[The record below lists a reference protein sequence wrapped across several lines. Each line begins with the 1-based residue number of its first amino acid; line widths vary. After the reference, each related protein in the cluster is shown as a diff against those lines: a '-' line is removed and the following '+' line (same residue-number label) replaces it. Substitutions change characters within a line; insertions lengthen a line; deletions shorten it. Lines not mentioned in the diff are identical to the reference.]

1 MKKKIVLISV
11 ATVACIGLVGA
22 YTLNQQSKLQE
33 NTKDNHVAY
42 VTDSK
47 KTTKGDKHLKKEKL
61 TPEEVS
67 KKEGIAAEQIVI
79 KITDDGYVTLHGDH
93 YHFYNGKVPFDAI
106 ISEDLL
112 MKDPTYTLKQEDIVN
127 EVKDGYIIKV
137 DGRYY
142 LYLKDPQKRS
152 NVRSSSTVAKQQQ
165 AAINNHGSDGRYR
178 TDDGYVFNATDI
190 VDDTGDA
197 YIVTHNGHYHYI
209 PKSALSPQELQAA
222 QAYWNGLTA
231 GQRKRKS
238 QPLRQVPKTPHK
250 PKSPGSVDTP
260 AEETLDQLF
269 KKLYALPKN
278 KRYHEGD
285 GYVFDPKDI
294 RKITDYG
301 VVVPHGNHE
310 HFIPFS
316 KMSPLE
322 IKISKLWMAAKQKKP
337 TPKKPSAPK
346 PSVPAPKDDKPS
358 PALQKLIDQRV
369 AQIMAQ
375 YKIPRD
381 KIIVDWK
388 NNMIVYPHGDHY
400 HTEPIDIG
408 KPIGDPKQQDDEEVK
423 TKKAYLAA
431 QLGID
436 VSSIQVIDTP
446 SGRALVYPHGDHQH
460 SILLKDIDTSKPFDP
475 HGQHGDPHVHQQSG
489 IETLKKLGFDDDII
503 HDILH
508 AVADEEF
515 PANETDPEKMKAW
528 LLTVKKLN
536 IGQNPNP
543 LTRKGLELMP
553 NIEILG
559 IGFTP
564 IKDPTPVLKFKK
576 LKQLWM
582 TNTGITNYDFLKG
595 LPDLEGI
602 DISQNGVS
610 DLTFLREF
618 PKLKSVA
625 AAGNNLSDISVL
637 KDLPLLESL
646 NLEQNNISD
655 ISALTNLHNLT
666 AVSLEQNQLQD
677 VSALANKPHL
687 TTLFLSGNPNLN
699 VDTMKTESVR
709 ELYLNGNNI
718 QSLSFLKHNQAVTN
732 LQMDNNQLTSLAG
745 LEALPQIETFSANQN
760 QISSLTLSSTQGTL
774 QTLKLSEN
782 RLKNLEG
789 INAFTNLQNLEVP
802 SNQLTTLVIKEKNYS
817 LQYIDV
823 RYNFIP
829 QRELEFNENGVPKVL
844 AQYYPSVG
852 GGQLGGQ
859 KVPQVKTKPK
869 TPKKPATSTEAKT
882 TSRATTEVTEPTTRV
897 TDDEPTSKNTTSSRT
912 TTIGEPT
919 TSVQSTS
926 PSPTTTAAPTTTT
939 ELSTTTTN
947 PSVQTETVTT
957 K

>member
-1 MKKKIVLISV
+1 MKKKIILTSV

-22 YTLNQQSKLQE
+22 YTLSQHSKSQGGERDNQ
-33 NTKDNHVAY
+33 VAY

-47 KTTKGDKHLKKEKL
+47 KTTKDDQHAKREKL

-112 MKDPTYTLKQEDIVN
+112 MKDPNYTLKQEDVVN

-137 DGRYY
+137 NGQYY
-142 LYLKDPQKRS
+142 LYLRDPQKRS
-152 NVRSSSTVAKQQQ
+152 NVRSSATVAQQQQ
-165 AAINNHGSDGRYR
+165 AAANNRGSDGHYR
-178 TDDGYVFNATDI
+178 TDDGYVFNASDI

-209 PKSALSPQELQAA
+209 PKSALPPQDLQAG
-222 QAYWNGLTA
+222 QAYWNSLTA
-231 GQRKRKS
+231 GQRKKKS
-238 QPLRQVPKTPHK
+238 QPLRQVPPAPHTPK
-250 PKSPGSVDTP
+250 VQGKGDTP

-269 KKLYALPKN
+269 KQLYALPKSQ
-278 KRYHEGD
+278 RYHEGD

-310 HFIPFS
+310 HFIPFA
-316 KMSPLE
+316 KLSPLE
-322 IKISKLWMAAKQKKP
+322 IKISKLWMAAKQKKA
-337 TPKKPSAPK
+337 TPKKPSTPK
-346 PSVPAPKDDKPS
+346 TPSPTPKDDQPS
-358 PALQKLIDQRV
+358 PALQQLIDQRV

-375 YKIPRD
+375 YQIPRD
-381 KIIVDWK
+381 QIIVDWK

-400 HTEPIDIG
+400 HTEPIDTG

-423 TKKAYLAA
+423 VKKAYLAA

-436 VSSIQVIDTP
+436 VSSIQVVDTP
-446 SGRALVYPHGDHQH
+446 NGKALVYPHGDHQH

-475 HGQHGDPHVHQQSG
+475 HGHHGDPHAHQQTG
-489 IETLKKLGFDDDII
+489 MDTLKKLGFDDDII
-503 HDILH
+503 RDILH

-536 IGQNPNP
+536 IGQNPDP
-543 LTRKGLELMP
+543 LTRKGLDLMP
-553 NIEILG
+553 NIEVLG

-582 TNTGITNYDFLKG
+582 TQTGISNYDFLKG
-595 LPDLEGI
+595 LPELEGI
-602 DISQNGVS
+602 DISQNNVS
-610 DLTFLREF
+610 DLSFLKEF

-625 AAGNNLSDISVL
+625 AAGNNISDISAL

-655 ISALTNLHNLT
+655 ISALKDLQHLT
-666 AVSLEQNQLQD
+666 AISLEQNQLQD
-677 VSALANKPHL
+677 VSALANKPQL
-687 TTLFLSGNPNLN
+687 ITLFLSSNPNLN
-699 VDTMKTESVR
+699 VDTLRTESVH

-718 QSLSFLKHNQAVTN
+718 KNLSFLKHNVALTN

-745 LEALPQIETFSANQN
+745 LEALPQIDTFSANQN
-760 QISSLTLSSTQGTL
+760 QISSLAISGTQGTL

-789 INAFTNLQNLEVP
+789 INAFTSLQTLEVP
-802 SNQLTTLVIKEKNYS
+802 SNQLVTLAITEQNHS
-817 LQYIDV
+817 LTYIDV

-829 QRELEFNENGVPKVL
+829 PRELEFNENGIPKVL
-844 AQYYPSVG
+844 AQYYPSIRG
-852 GGQLGGQ
+852 GELGGQ
-859 KVPQVKTKPK
+859 KAPQVKAK
-869 TPKKPATSTEAKT
+869 PKKPKKPTTSTEAKT
-882 TSRATTEVTEPTTRV
+882 TSHATTEVKEPITSV
-897 TDDEPTSKNTTSSRT
+897 TNDETTSRS

-919 TSVQSTS
+919 TSRQSMSTV
-926 PSPTTTAAPTTTT
+926 PTTTEVPTTTT
-939 ELSTTTTN
+939 ETSLIPTN
-947 PSVQTETVTT
+947 PSVQTEAITT